1 VERMREISKRR
12 LFRYCAA
19 ILVVTMT
26 PIFLLAQ
33 DDGAETPLGDVAR
46 NLRKKTP
53 AQAVIDNDNLGTVME
68 QVQIH
73 KLVGTAVQYSIDG
86 GGKTFQISSPD
97 ASCRLSFSAN
107 SKALLSNQYTQM
119 QLPPADLAKLAGPA
133 IIDGSSLQVSMFNG
147 TNWHVS
153 EVAIALT
160 LVTRSDVPDTSAR
173 SRNNHSLNKVI
184 PAIVR
189 ASDQVSE
196 KPAEKTADVT
206 MLYRV
211 RAAAAPAT
219 TTLFSTPLTVEVG
232 PDQEW
237 HWAIVEAKGYPPQ
250 RVAQANAAT
259 DSR

>member
-1 VERMREISKRR
+1 VERILKISKRR

-19 ILVVTMT
+19 ILVVAMT

-33 DDGAETPLGDVAR
+33 DDGATPLGDVAR

-97 ASCRLSFSAN
+97 ATCRLSFSAN

-119 QLPPADLAKLAGPA
+119 QRPPADLAKLAGPA

-147 TNWHVS
+147 TDWHVS

-160 LVTRSDVPDTSAR
+160 LVTRSDVRDTSAHR
-173 SRNNHSLNKVI
+173 LNKMV

-196 KPAEKTADVT
+196 KPAEKSADAT
-206 MLYRV
+206 TLYHV

-219 TTLFSTPLTVEVG
+219 TTLFSTPLSAEIG

-250 RVAQANAAT
+250 RVAQANAT
-259 DSR
+259 PDSR